1 VNGEIVTLSEFERR
15 QVAALR
21 ERPELAQLPPSSPRL
36 SQAIAESAPAL
47 ILGAVD
53 ELLLLQ
59 RARENGWTLTDER
72 YREILDN
79 IRTTNS
85 LESDEVF
92 RKALQSEGMTEAM
105 LRTTI
110 ERDLLIRQ
118 VQQVEVLEK
127 IDVTEGELKAYY
139 ETHRSEFTTPS
150 EVMLREILIGVPTT
164 DRGINVAEDEAARAR
179 AEEVRKRLLAGE
191 PFPRLAAEVSASTSK
206 ANGGLIGPVRLQDLA
221 PALQAVLTPMSP
233 GEMTEVVPTM
243 SGYHIFRLESRSDTK
258 VRSLEDARGDVSR
271 RVAEQR
277 SQGEIAKYLE
287 KLRAQAKITWRHEEL
302 RKAYERALAE
312 RRVEMG
318 LSPPAPPAL

>member
-1 VNGEIVTLSEFERR
+1 
-15 QVAALR
+15 
-21 ERPELAQLPPSSPRL
+21 
-36 SQAIAESAPAL
+36 
-47 ILGAVD
+47 VD